1 MHGRLSSLQA
11 PDGTGLAYEYDG
23 FLPMT
28 ETWSGPISGTVARR
42 WDDNFWLR
50 ALDIGGTEIQFD
62 YDADGLLTRAG
73 DLTIERATETGLI
86 EALTLGQTA
95 ETWTYNGFGELGI
108 QAATIFDDEIYA
120 VEYERDPLGRITQRR
135 ERLDGETRLTTYEY
149 DEASRLVSVKEGGL
163 RHIAYTYDANGNRL
177 SRQTSGGVQEV
188 GTYDNQDRLLIY
200 GGRSYEYTRNG
211 ELKAWTENGT
221 RTDFEYDEFG
231 NLRRALLPGGVE
243 IEYLVDGQNRRI
255 GKRIDGELVQGFLY
269 QDGLNPIA
277 ELDGDGNIRSR
288 FIYGSR
294 LNVPDYM
301 VRDGR
306 TYRIVS
312 DHLGSPRLIVDAD
325 TGETFQWLDY
335 DDFGRVLKDTNPGFQ
350 PFGFAGGIYDQHIG
364 FVRFGARDYDPYTGR
379 WTAKD
384 PIRFDGDGPNLY
396 GYVLNNPVNWIDP
409 DGLFG
414 IVAFGACEVIL
425 SGGGTALAVRAAGNT
440 PLDPEDDLGVLRRI
454 DERIEECNDPGE
466 LAKLLDM
473 RRRLNPNTLERAGS
487 HASNNSSNQSLVAVT
502 TFLGTTAICVAVGVA
517 SPI

>member
-1 MHGRLSSLQA
+1 L
-11 PDGTGLAYEYDG
+11 
-23 FLPMT
+23 
-28 ETWSGPISGTVARR
+28 
-42 WDDNFWLR
+42 
-50 ALDIGGTEIQFD
+50 
-62 YDADGLLTRAG
+62 
-73 DLTIERATETGLI
+73 
-86 EALTLGQTA
+86 
-95 ETWTYNGFGELGI
+95 TYNDFGELAG
-108 QAATIFDDEIYA
+108 QAASVSDEELYA
-120 VEYERDPLGRITQRR
+120 VEYERDLLGRITQRQ
-135 ERLDGETRLTTYEY
+135 ERINGEARLFSY
-149 DEASRLVSVKEGGL
+149 DYDKTGRLISVNRSGL
-163 RHIAYTYDANGNRL
+163 HQVTYTYDANGNRL
-177 SRQTSGGVQEV
+177 SRQTSDGVHET
-188 GTYDNQDRLLIY
+188 GTYDDQDRLVTY
-200 GGRSYEYTRNG
+200 GNRAYEYSRNG
-211 ELKAWTENGT
+211 ELEAWIEGGARTEF
-221 RTDFEYDEFG
+221 DYDAFG
-231 NLRRALLPGGVE
+231 NLRQARLPGDVE
-243 IEYLVDGQNRRI
+243 IEYLIDGQNRRV
-255 GKRIDGELVQGFLY
+255 GKRINGELVQGFLY
-269 QDGLNPIA
+269 QDPLNPVA
-277 ELDGDGNIRSR
+277 ELDGDGNIRAY
-288 FIYGSR
+288 FIYGSHP
-294 LNVPDYM
+294 NVPDHM
-301 VRDGR
+301 IRDGR
-306 TYRIVS
+306 RYRIFS

-325 TGETFQWLDY
+325 TGETIQRLDY
-335 DDFGRVLKDTNPGFQ
+335 DEFGRVLQDTNPGFQ